1 MAAEWELEIGDV
13 TNRRHVMETYGGSRF
28 GGIEPSNRTAN
39 VMIYSDPTQ
48 GAQHGYDF
56 DGWDPD
62 DRSPV
67 YYYTGEGQVGDQDP
81 QAKGNGAILRHLQ
94 TGRSLRL
101 FEAAGPN
108 RGGGKPQRY
117 VGEFHIDP
125 ADPWHFR
132 QAPDRSGQM
141 RHVVVF
147 RLVALQRAESR
158 AASRAGTVQESLVDP
173 TAFDERQLREVAL
186 RWLEQRTDGGRHAV
200 TVEDLG
206 DFPGGFTLVDPRAEL
221 WQPPGFGGVLSI
233 RDERDVAREQLT
245 LNGLKVTPPD
255 SVRAEGF
262 RRVETDRL
270 PIIWFQAIGGQQYLP
285 IFPLYVVGQ
294 DVDGSF
300 VLSPDE
306 TFGRIPEEPES
317 ALEVVMKKYVMAETK
332 RRLHQ
337 PVFRAHV
344 LRAYDRRCA
353 VCALRHV
360 ELLDAAHIIPDSEDL
375 GVPAVHNGLALCKLH
390 HSAYDAKL
398 LGITPDAVVQIA
410 PRILEEVDGPTLRH
424 GLQGRHGQRLMVLPA
439 SRSEWPDPQALASR
453 YDEFRAGA
461 SG

>member
-1 MAAEWELEIGDV
+1 MAAEWELEIGDI
-13 TNRRHVMETYGGSRF
+13 TNRREVMERYGGSRF
-28 GGIEPSNRTAN
+28 GGIEPSNTTPN

-48 GAQHGYDF
+48 GSQHGYDY
-56 DGWDPD
+56 DGWDPHGG
-62 DRSPV
+62 SPV
-67 YYYTGEGQVGDQDP
+67 YYYTGEGQVGHQDP
-81 QAKGNGAILRHLQ
+81 DSKGNGAILRHLD

-117 VGEFHIDP
+117 VGEFHVDP

-132 QAPDRSGQM
+132 EAPDRAGDM

-147 RLVALQRAESR
+147 KLIALEPLESR
-158 AASRAGTVQESLVDP
+158 SASEAGTVQDLFVTESS
-173 TAFDERQLREVAL
+173 FDERQLREVAL
-186 RWLEQRTDGGRHAV
+186 QWLERRTDGGRHAV
-200 TVEDLG
+200 TADDLG
-206 DFPGGFTLVDPRAEL
+206 DFSGGFTLVDPHAEL
-221 WQPPGFGGVLSI
+221 WQPPGFDAVLSV
-233 RDERDVAREQLT
+233 RDERDVTREQLT

-255 SVRAEGF
+255 AVRADSLQAA
-262 RRVETDRL
+262 ETDRL

-285 IFPLYVVGQ
+285 IYPLYVVGQ

-317 ALEVVMKKYVMAETK
+317 ALEAVMKRYVMAETK

-360 ELLDAAHIIPDSEDL
+360 ELLDAAHIIPDSDEF
-375 GVPAVHNGLALCKLH
+375 GVPAVQNGLALCKLH
-390 HSAYDAKL
+390 HSAYDALL
-398 LGITPDAVVQIA
+398 LGITPDAVVEIA
-410 PRILEEVDGPTLRH
+410 PRILLEVDGPTLKH
-424 GLQGRHGQRLMVLPA
+424 GLQGRHGQKLMALPA
-439 SRSEWPDPQALASR
+439 RRSEWPDPQALALR
-453 YDEFRAGA
+453 YEAFRANTAG
-461 SG
+461 